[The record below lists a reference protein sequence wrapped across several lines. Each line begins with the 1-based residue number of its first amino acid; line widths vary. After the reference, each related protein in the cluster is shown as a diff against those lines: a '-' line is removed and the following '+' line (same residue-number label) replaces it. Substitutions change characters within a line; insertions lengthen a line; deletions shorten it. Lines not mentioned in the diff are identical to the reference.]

1 MGKIAYLVTDNTG
14 HVEIFEESYGPP
26 SWMVN
31 DPYYK
36 IQRIVYF
43 EVENTNE

>member
-1 MGKIAYLVTDNTG
+1 MGKIAYLITDKTG
-14 HVEIFEESYGPP
+14 HVEIFEESLEPP

-43 EVENTNE
+43 EVENTND